1 MDNELI
7 GIILKDFK
15 LVNNISNNQNDDLFR
30 VYIKKAIQS
39 ILNLTNR
46 YEFPEELIYVV
57 LDLVNEFYNDN
68 SILLTITNSQSSESI
83 KSITEKDRT
92 VEFGNSSE
100 STINSLLSA
109 YINDKLQL
117 RIKEINRYRLL
128 YKVKKIWI
136 RLILVLYQMR
146 LHY

>member
-83 KSITEKDRT
+83 KSITEK
-92 VEFGNSSE
+92 N
-100 STINSLLSA
+100 INQVFIQEKGCN
-109 YINDKLQL
+109 YNE
-117 RIKEINRYRLL
+117 RF
-128 YKVKKIWI
+128 
-136 RLILVLYQMR
+136 
-146 LHY
+146 

>member
-15 LVNNISNNQNDDLFR
+15 LVNNITNNQNDDLFR

-68 SILLTITNSQSSESI
+68 SILSTITNSQSSESI

-128 YKVKKIWI
+128 YKVKK
-136 RLILVLYQMR
+136 YGQN
-146 LHY
+146 

>member
-46 YEFPEELIYVV
+46 YEFLEELIYVV

-68 SILLTITNSQSSESI
+68 SILSTITNSQSSESI

-100 STINSLLSA
+100 STINSLLSV

-117 RIKEINRYRLL
+117 RIKEINKYRLL
-128 YKVKKIWI
+128 YKVKKI
-136 RLILVLYQMR
+136 
-146 LHY
+146 